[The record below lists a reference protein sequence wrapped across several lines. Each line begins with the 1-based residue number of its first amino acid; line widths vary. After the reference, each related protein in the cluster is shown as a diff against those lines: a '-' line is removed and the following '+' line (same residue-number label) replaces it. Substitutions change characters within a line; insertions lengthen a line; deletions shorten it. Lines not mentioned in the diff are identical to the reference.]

1 MTHNIVF
8 IVLVYFC
15 LTKIEKK
22 SSFPLLK
29 MLNKQNLE
37 YTFIRNSKH
46 NFILKLN
53 YDGII

>member
-8 IVLVYFC
+8 IVIVYFC

-22 SSFPLLK
+22 SIFPLLK
-29 MLNKQNLE
+29 MLKKQNLE

>member
-8 IVLVYFC
+8 IFLVYFC

-22 SSFPLLK
+22 SIFPLLK
-29 MLNKQNLE
+29 MSKKPNLE

-46 NFILKLN
+46 KYSKTKL
-53 YDGII
+53 